1 MTSLDSKHRIMN
13 VNDLEIFIYTNGRSS
28 FDFSLK
34 SIECQSVVPK
44 INIVEDM
51 TMIKAI
57 NHSLSKCSS
66 KYFMKIDDDFLLHTR
81 AVEFMWS
88 EFLELSNDNT
98 AMMWWHLWEN
108 WSRNKIQS
116 IKIYNRDLARKV
128 GFVAD
133 GEGRIDIT
141 FIGRTRKN
149 GFDMIRRESMVA
161 IHGCSPWQEQLE
173 YLKTW
178 KEQAKSGRHSKIRT
192 GLMRSY
198 NIPLQRQ
205 FNDRD
210 NVLYRVNRLYNTDFY
225 KFLTKK

>member
-1 MTSLDSKHRIMN
+1 MN
-13 VNDLEIFIYTNGRSS
+13 INDLEVFIYTNGRSS

-34 SIECQSVVPK
+34 SIKHQSIVPK
-44 INIVEDM
+44 INIVKDM

-57 NHSLSKCSS
+57 SYSLSKCSS

-81 AVEFMWS
+81 AIEFMWN
-88 EFLELSNDNT
+88 EFVELSNSNT
-98 AMMWWHLWEN
+98 AMVWWHLWEN

-116 IKIYNRDLARKV
+116 IKIYNRELAEKV

-133 GEGRIDIT
+133 SEGRIDIT

-149 GFDMIRRESMVA
+149 GFDMIRRESMVG

-178 KEQAKSGRHSKIRT
+178 KEQAKSGKHSKIRT

-198 NIPLQRQ
+198 NVPLQRQ

-210 NVLYRVNRLYNTDFY
+210 NVLFRVNRLYNTDFF
-225 KFLTKK
+225 KFLAKK